1 MPTAVGFFQKG
12 LEEEVGF
19 EPTVP
24 FGTPD
29 FESGTFGHSATLPR
43 CFYCTTGIHK
53 HRISARPAPKF
64 MYGCT
69 RYEICFFLVFISLF
83 GLGQRCPLLRHEG
96 LQQQELL
103 PRHKKAAGI
112 LLQQN

>member
-1 MPTAVGFFQKG
+1 MPAVAGIFQKD

-29 FESGTFGHSATLPR
+29 FESGTFGHSATLPQP
-43 CFYCTTGIHK
+43 FHCTTGIHK
-53 HRISARPAPKF
+53 HKISARPAAKF

-69 RYEICFFLVFISLF
+69 RHENYFFVSFISL
-83 GLGQRCPLLRHEG
+83 LGIG
-96 LQQQELL
+96 
-103 PRHKKAAGI
+103 
-112 LLQQN
+112 

>member
-1 MPTAVGFFQKG
+1 MPAVAGIFQKD

-43 CFYCTTGIHK
+43 GFNCTTGIRK
-53 HRISARPAPKF
+53 HRISVRSARQF
-64 MYGCT
+64 MHGYT
-69 RYEICFFLVFISLF
+69 QHEIFTFLIIDSLF
-83 GLGQRCPLLRHEG
+83 SLGQ
-96 LQQQELL
+96 
-103 PRHKKAAGI
+103 
-112 LLQQN
+112 